1 MFDIFEQIKEMEKVK
16 TTIKDFCGNIAEI
29 YNKYSKNKIN
39 TNGKFHSIKIS
50 KFSDGLVC
58 VRYNFIRDLG
68 DYVINDPND
77 EGDRSWEEDLQ
88 VVEEKIC
95 FPKNVFLG
103 LTQPEE
109 YSLEYVEQEIKKF
122 VEEETQR
129 MKKEEEREKLFS
141 SFKSS
146 SLSLNYAITPEEQ
159 FHIMLMAFLTDVRNC
174 FNSYQWFANKYIRTE
189 KYSHQVESTVKTIL
203 KNCYQD
209 NEESLFSEV
218 LGNLRSQVP
227 AILQLW
233 ENNGDNCYYELDKMA
248 EDIYDF
254 NYCPHMNSKK
264 YRAEAKEK
272 VDNLINDLCQKG
284 FIKSKTVPTDSRFKD
299 YMLKYIAMCDTTY
312 MIILRNGILKD
323 FIVDFDSNNTLS
335 NIYAICEK
343 IFLLEADAVQHKD
356 IIKPGD
362 YKRIKYLVYIAR
374 DLIHFACQ
382 ITTGMD
388 TKQLEFYD
396 IDNGF
401 GVNLF
406 EELRE
411 KFKRYDM

>member
-1 MFDIFEQIKEMEKVK
+1 MVDIVEQVKEIEKVK
-16 TTIKDFCGNIAEI
+16 KKMKDFCVNIANM
-29 YNKYSKNKIN
+29 YNKYSENKIN
-39 TNGKFHSIKIS
+39 MEGTLHSVKIKRLSENVISIK
-50 KFSDGLVC
+50 
-58 VRYNFIRDLG
+58 YNFVRDLG
-68 DYVINDPND
+68 NYVLDDPND
-77 EGDRSWEEDLQ
+77 EGDRHWEENLTI
-88 VVEEKIC
+88 VEETLNI
-95 FPKNVFLG
+95 PETVFFG
-103 LTQPEE
+103 LTEPDR
-109 YSLEYVEQEIKKF
+109 YSLEYVEEEIKCFAENEIRK
-122 VEEETQR
+122 T
-129 MKKEEEREKLFS
+129 KKELEIKELFN
-141 SFKSS
+141 SFKSF
-146 SLSLNYAITPEEQ
+146 SLNLHYGISVENQ
-159 FHIMLMAFLTDVRNC
+159 FHAMLMAFIIDVRNC
-174 FNSYQWFANKYIRTE
+174 FNSYQWFGNKYIDTK
-189 KYSHQVESTVKTIL
+189 KYNHQVESTVKNIL
-203 KNCYQD
+203 KNCYQN
-209 NEESLFSEV
+209 NEEALFSEV

-233 ENNGDNCYYELDKMA
+233 KNDGDNCYYELDKMA

-272 VDNLINDLCQKG
+272 VNNLINDLFEKG
-284 FIKSKTVPTDSRFKD
+284 FIASKRGPVDSTFQE

-323 FIVDFDSNNTLS
+323 FIVNFNSNNTLS
-335 NIYAICEK
+335 NIYSICEK
-343 IFLLEADAVQHKD
+343 IFLLEVDAIQHKD

-362 YKRIKYLVYIAR
+362 YKRIKYFVYVAR
-374 DLIHFACQ
+374 DLTHLACQ
-382 ITTGMD
+382 MTSGMD

>member
-1 MFDIFEQIKEMEKVK
+1 MTDIFEQVKEMEETK
-16 TTIKDFCGNIAEI
+16 IKIKNFCKNIIEI
-29 YNKYSKNKIN
+29 YNKYAENKIDID
-39 TNGKFHSIKIS
+39 GKFQSVKIS
-50 KFSDGLVC
+50 RKDEKFIRVQ
-58 VRYNFIRDLG
+58 YNFVKDFGSYER
-68 DYVINDPND
+68 NDPND
-77 EGDRSWEEDLQ
+77 YGDRSW
-88 VVEEKIC
+88 VENLKTVEKTIY
-95 FPKNVFLG
+95 FPESVFLG
-103 LTQPEE
+103 LTDPER
-109 YSLEYVEQEIKKF
+109 YSNEYVEEELKIFAEQENKK
-122 VEEETQR
+122 VANA
-129 MKKEEEREKLFS
+129 KLLEDFT
-141 SFKSS
+141 FFT
-146 SLSLNYAITPEEQ
+146 LNSNYGVLPEEQ
-159 FHIMLMAFLTDVRNC
+159 FHTMLMAFMVDVRNC
-174 FNSYQWFANKYIRTE
+174 FNSYQWFANRYLETK

-203 KNCYQD
+203 KTCYQD

-233 ENNGDNCYYELDKMA
+233 NNDGDNCYYELDKMA

-264 YRAEAKEK
+264 YRTEAKEK
-272 VDNLINDLCQKG
+272 VDNLISDLYQKG
-284 FIKSKTVPTDSRFKD
+284 FIKSRTGPTDSRFKD

-323 FIVDFDSNNTLS
+323 FIVDFDSNNTLA
-335 NIYAICEK
+335 NIYAICNK
-343 IFLLEADAVQHKD
+343 IFLLEVDAVQHKD

-362 YKRIKYLVYIAR
+362 YKRIKYLVYVAR
-374 DLIHFACQ
+374 DLTHLACQ
-382 ITTGMD
+382 MTTGMD

-411 KFKRYDM
+411 KFKRYDI

>member
-1 MFDIFEQIKEMEKVK
+1 MTDIFEQIKEMEKVK
-16 TTIKDFCGNIAEI
+16 TRIKEFCKDIVDI
-29 YNKYSKNKIN
+29 YNKYADNKMN
-39 TNGKFHSIKIS
+39 TEGKLHSVKIS
-50 KFSDGLVC
+50 KVSEDIIQ
-58 VRYNFIRDLG
+58 VRYCFERDLG
-68 DYVINDPND
+68 DYVLNDPND
-77 EGDRSWEEDLQ
+77 EGDRDWEEDLQ
-88 VVEEKIC
+88 IVEEKIC
-95 FPKNVFLG
+95 FPKNIFFG
-103 LTQPEE
+103 LTQSEE

-122 VEEETQR
+122 VKEETQKI
-129 MKKEEEREKLFS
+129 KKEEEREKLFS

-146 SLSLNYAITPEEQ
+146 NLSLNYAITPEEQ
-159 FHIMLMAFLTDVRNC
+159 FHTMLMAFLTDVRNC
-174 FNSYQWFANKYIRTE
+174 FNSYQWFANKYIKTE

-233 ENNGDNCYYELDKMA
+233 NNDGDNCYYELDKMA

-264 YRAEAKEK
+264 YRTEAKEK
-272 VDNLINDLCQKG
+272 VDNLISDLYQKG
-284 FIKSKTVPTDSRFKD
+284 FIKSRTGSADSRFKD

-323 FIVDFDSNNTLS
+323 FIVDFDSNNTLA
-335 NIYAICEK
+335 NIYAICNK
-343 IFLLEADAVQHKD
+343 IFLLEVDAVQHKD

-362 YKRIKYLVYIAR
+362 YKRIKYLVYVAR
-374 DLIHFACQ
+374 DLTHLACQ
-382 ITTGMD
+382 MTTGMD

-411 KFKRYDM
+411 KFKRYDI